1 MFDAWL
7 QQRTPAARWGQ
18 LKGLRGVEVF
28 LPSSASDFI
37 NGQTLY
43 VDGAMTAVL

>member
-1 MFDAWL
+1 MFDPWL
-7 QQRTPAARWGQ
+7 QQRMPAARWRQ
-18 LKGLRGVEVF
+18 LKDLRGMGVF